1 MPPPQPLFMTNDPRP
16 STWIGA
22 APPPTSPSKKSLVAP
37 MTLGAPC
44 RSSAARFQD
53 VLLVLSAA
61 HPKTVSSP
69 PLIRRVSKSVSD
81 DSLAYSMST
90 SCRDYDSPPQRGCSF
105 QLEAACIDPK
115 VMISLTSDIVESKSS
130 TGDMN
135 QSASWSQCTIR
146 LPRIAT
152 SSTMDCD
159 EDTLATFTTLYNPA
173 SNEMKLLDGDGHQG
187 NDVEWMPPPPRVERF
202 QNSLRLLLGKGK
214 YDEEAVVVRSRTWS
228 QRPAAAGSR
237 KMADSAASWRPKS
250 HVGTGTGTAED
261 VQWTPPRYNSID
273 LGLST
278 SEKHDQ
284 WNASLDGADP
294 MTIVAMESNGTLL
307 TSSGTFSGTNE
318 TNVFTT
324 AGTTTITVSAGL
336 LDGPNGEGMEA
347 SLNDDFMQVQE
358 AARNH
363 SLGGSNEHNGGDG
376 LETAPQRRRRPV
388 RVLENVASSG
398 AKVIFTWRSAAS
410 GNGNVTVAPSWRRR
424 RRRLGWNCEEEELS
438 VVALSALDKSV
449 GVGVPRCRR
458 PTRAKRALFEFT
470 VGLQSTLEVSW
481 SSCII
486 LAHLNFGMASP
497 KGSLPYRTYGTQMPI
512 STIA

>member
-1 MPPPQPLFMTNDPRP
+1 
-16 STWIGA
+16 
-22 APPPTSPSKKSLVAP
+22 

-44 RSSAARFQD
+44 RSSPRFQD
-53 VLLVLSAA
+53 VLVVLSAA

-90 SCRDYDSPPQRGCSF
+90 HCRDYDSPPQRRCSF

-115 VMISLTSDIVESKSS
+115 VMISLTNDIVES

-135 QSASWSQCTIR
+135 QSTSWSECTVRI
-146 LPRIAT
+146 PRIAT
-152 SSTMDCD
+152 SSTMNCD

-173 SNEMKLLDGDGHQG
+173 SNEMKLLDGDGDGHQG

-202 QNSLRLLLGKGK
+202 QNSLRLLLGNGNGIK
-214 YDEEAVVVRSRTWS
+214 YDEEAVMGRSRTWS

-237 KMADSAASWRPKS
+237 KMAGYAASWRPKS
-250 HVGTGTGTAED
+250 DVGTGTAED
-261 VQWTPPRYNSID
+261 VQWTPPRDNSID

-294 MTIVAMESNGTLL
+294 MTIVTMESNGTLL

-324 AGTTTITVSAGL
+324 AGTTIAVSAGL
-336 LDGPNGEGMEA
+336 LDGPNGESMEA

-363 SLGGSNEHNGGDG
+363 SLGGSNEHNGGHG

-388 RVLENVASSG
+388 RVLENVASG
-398 AKVIFTWRSAAS
+398 AKVIHMEKCRVRRWQRESCAIMAAAAR
-410 GNGNVTVAPSWRRR
+410 V
-424 RRRLGWNCEEEELS
+424 EL
-438 VVALSALDKSV
+438 
-449 GVGVPRCRR
+449 
-458 PTRAKRALFEFT
+458 
-470 VGLQSTLEVSW
+470 
-481 SSCII
+481 
-486 LAHLNFGMASP
+486 
-497 KGSLPYRTYGTQMPI
+497 
-512 STIA
+512 